1 MTFHISTVEFAQLGG
16 IWYTSNKFTTIK
28 ESEKNMGEVIGAGEL
43 HKGVKL
49 LIDGEP
55 WEITEFDFSKP
66 GKGQAI
72 YNCKLRNMM
81 TGGGMTKSYRSGD
94 KFEKPELLQMS
105 VTYSYDDGQAFVFT
119 DDNFEEIRV
128 SYDVM
133 GDKKYFLM
141 DEMEVKAL
149 FFNEKVIGVDLPQL
163 VERKVIKV
171 EPGVKGNTASG
182 KVTKPATVEGGYELA
197 VPLFINE
204 GDVIRINTESGEYND
219 RTATK

>member
-1 MTFHISTVEFAQLGG
+1 
-16 IWYTSNKFTTIK
+16 
-28 ESEKNMGEVIGAGEL
+28 MGEVIGAGEL

-49 LIDGEP
+49 LIDGDP
-55 WEITEFDFSKP
+55 WEITEFSFSKP

-94 KFEKPELLQMS
+94 KFEKPELIQRS
-105 VTYSYDDGQAFVFT
+105 VTY
-119 DDNFEEIRV
+119 

-149 FFNEKVIGVDLPQL
+149 FFNDRVIGVQLPQL

-182 KVTKPATVEGGYELA
+182 KVTKPATVEGGYTLA

-204 GDVIRINTESGEYND
+204 GDVIRINTETGEYND
-219 RTATK
+219 RTSTK

>member
-1 MTFHISTVEFAQLGG
+1 MA
-16 IWYTSNKFTTIK
+16 
-28 ESEKNMGEVIGAGEL
+28 EVIGAGEL

-55 WEITEFDFSKP
+55 YEITVFDFSKP

-72 YNCKLRNMM
+72 YNCTLHNLI
-81 TGGGMTKSYRSGD
+81 TGGNITRSYRSGD
-94 KFEKPELLQMS
+94 KFEKPELIQRR
-105 VTYSYDDGQAFVFT
+105 VTYSYDDGTAYVFT
-119 DDNFEEIRV
+119 DENFEEIRV
-128 SYDVM
+128 SPDVM

-149 FFNEKVIGVDLPQL
+149 FFNDRVIGVQLPQL

-182 KVTKPATVEGGYELA
+182 KVTKPATVEGGYVCA
-197 VPLFINE
+197 VPPFIHE
-204 GDVIRINTESGEYND
+204 GGTVRINTETGDCND
-219 RTATK
+219 RVSTK

>member
-1 MTFHISTVEFAQLGG
+1 
-16 IWYTSNKFTTIK
+16 
-28 ESEKNMGEVIGAGEL
+28 MGEVIGAGEL

-55 WEITEFDFSKP
+55 WEITEFSFSKP

-81 TGGGMTKSYRSGD
+81 TGGGCTKSYRSGD
-94 KFEKPELLQMS
+94 KFEKPELVQMS
-105 VTYSYDDGQAFVFT
+105 VTYSY
-119 DDNFEEIRV
+119 EIRV

-149 FFNEKVIGVDLPQL
+149 FFNDKVIGVDLPQL
-163 VERKVIKV
+163 VERKVVKV

-182 KVTKPATVEGGYELA
+182 KVTKPATVEGGYTLA

-204 GDVIRINTESGEYND
+204 GDVIRINTETGEYND
-219 RTATK
+219 RTSTK

>member
-1 MTFHISTVEFAQLGG
+1 
-16 IWYTSNKFTTIK
+16 
-28 ESEKNMGEVIGAGEL
+28 MGEVIGAGEL

-49 LIDGEP
+49 LIDCEP
-55 WEITEFDFSKP
+55 WEITEFSFAKP

-72 YNCKLRNMM
+72 YNCKLRNMVS
-81 TGGGMTKSYRSGD
+81 GGGMTKSYRSGD
-94 KFEKPELLQMS
+94 KFEKPDLIQMS
-105 VTYSYDDGQAFVFT
+105 VVYSYDDGQAFVFT
-119 DDNFEEIRV
+119 DENYEEVRV

-149 FFNEKVIGVDLPQL
+149 FFNEKVIGIDLPQL
-163 VERKVIKV
+163 VERKVINV

-182 KVTKPATVEGGYELA
+182 KVTKPAVVEGGYQLA
-197 VPLFINE
+197 VPLFITE
-204 GDVIRINTESGEYND
+204 GDVIRINTETGEYND

>member
-1 MTFHISTVEFAQLGG
+1 
-16 IWYTSNKFTTIK
+16 
-28 ESEKNMGEVIGAGEL
+28 MGEVIGAGEL

-94 KFEKPELLQMS
+94 KFEKPELIQQS
-105 VTYSYDDGQAFVFT
+105 VTYSYDDGTAFVFT

-149 FFNEKVIGVDLPQL
+149 FFNDKVIGVDLPQL

-171 EPGVKGNTASG
+171 EPGVKGNTAS
-182 KVTKPATVEGGYELA
+182 K
-197 VPLFINE
+197 
-204 GDVIRINTESGEYND
+204 ND
-219 RTATK
+219 ILERKYFLCLMVYKIV

>member
-1 MTFHISTVEFAQLGG
+1 MA
-16 IWYTSNKFTTIK
+16 
-28 ESEKNMGEVIGAGEL
+28 EVIGAGEL

-55 WEITEFDFSKP
+55 YEITVFDFSKP

-81 TGGGMTKSYRSGD
+81 TGGGMSKSYRSGD
-94 KFEKPELLQMS
+94 KFEKPELIQMS
-105 VTYSYDDGQAFVFT
+105 VTYSYDDGTAFVFT
-119 DDNFEEIRV
+119 DDDFAEIRV
-128 SYDVM
+128 AYDVM

-149 FFNEKVIGVDLPQL
+149 FFNEKVIGVDLPAL
-163 VERKVIKV
+163 VERKVTKV

-182 KVTKPATVEGGYELA
+182 KVTKPATVEGGYTLP

-204 GDVIRINTESGEYND
+204 GDVIRINTETGEYND